1 MLIEA
6 HRTGAVGLVATL
18 LLLSGGCTADTFRNQ
33 TASRGGELAGG
44 SGNIDV
50 IFINN
55 TPHRAVF
62 TYGTYNNT
70 DQFAAPTGGQFVG
83 DAGGATL
90 EGNTFAE
97 AVVLPCDRVFS
108 IGDSELLR
116 LIHENVDEAV
126 FETLDPDVLVEGVA
140 FSSAAL
146 EEENADL
153 ATEGFAPAV
162 RALLGVD
169 FPCGSVLIIRFEI
182 ADLGP
187 APFRADFEIIPPRGG
202 GRAP

>member
-1 MLIEA
+1 VLINA
-6 HRTGAVGLVATL
+6 YRTGAVGLVVAL
-18 LLLSGGCTADTFRNQ
+18 LLLSSGCTADTFLNQ

-70 DQFAAPTGGQFVG
+70 DQFAVPAARQFVG

-90 EGNTFAE
+90 EGDTFAE

-116 LIHENVDEAV
+116 LIQENMDEATL
-126 FETLDPDVLVEGVA
+126 ETLDPDVLVEGMA

-146 EEENADL
+146 GEEHAGL

-169 FPCGSVLIIRFEI
+169 FPCGSVVIIRLEI
-182 ADLGP
+182 ADVGP

-202 GRAP
+202 DRAP